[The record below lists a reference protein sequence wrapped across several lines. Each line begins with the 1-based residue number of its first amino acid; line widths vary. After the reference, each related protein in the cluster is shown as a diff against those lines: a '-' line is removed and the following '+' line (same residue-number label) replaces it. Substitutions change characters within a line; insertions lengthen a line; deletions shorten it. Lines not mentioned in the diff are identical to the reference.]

1 MIDARPAAPTQPAQP
16 AQPGAPPEH
25 HGRPTLAELARALEP
40 TGDVGLRERKKRAR
54 REALIDATHRL
65 VARDGLDAVTVEAI
79 CEAAGVSTRT
89 FFNYFESK
97 DDAVLGHAP
106 WVLSTPATG
115 TFVDGGPTGDLLTD
129 LQELLA
135 DAMRHPPMGQE
146 RFLRTLELASHDPRL
161 LARHIAWVEAHR
173 TQMAELVTERLATER
188 LATERL
194 ATADDRAPA
203 VDPDVVASLA
213 LFLVHSTAMRWEAS
227 PGTDPRTHLA
237 ALVDGLRALVV

>member
-1 MIDARPAAPTQPAQP
+1 MIATRPAAAP
-16 AQPGAPPEH
+16 APPAPPGSPASGEPA
-25 HGRPTLAELARALEP
+25 RPSLAELAHALEP

-65 VARDGLDAVTVEAI
+65 VERDGLDAVTVEAI

-106 WVLSTPATG
+106 WIGSTPATG
-115 TFVDGGPTGDLLTD
+115 VFADGGPSGDLLAD

-146 RFLRTLELASHDPRL
+146 RFLRTLELATHEPRL
-161 LARHIAWVEAHR
+161 LSRHIAWVEAHR
-173 TQMAELVTERLATER
+173 SQMAALVA
-188 LATERL
+188 ERL
-194 ATADDRAPA
+194 ATAGPGAAPG
-203 VDPDVVASLA
+203 VDPDTVASLA
-213 LFLVHSTAMRWEAS
+213 LFLVHSTAMRWEKA
-227 PGTDPRTHLA
+227 GADTDPREHLA
-237 ALVDGLRALVV
+237 ALVDGLRALVS